1 MVTILELARELKT
14 TKTTINRKIE
24 ALALKEQMVKTDGV
38 YYLTDEQA
46 DNIRNEINR
55 NATRHA
61 PQRVAEPEPAQ
72 KGNRNGNG
80 SQKLIEA
87 LERRIES
94 QEKQLEKKDAQIEAL
109 EKEIARLHDL
119 VDQQQKLTLFAEQRA
134 LMLEDKQRKS
144 LFYRLF
150 HKDKDTEPQE
160 PAPQAEGSDGES

>member
-1 MVTILELARELKT
+1 MITIKELAEELKIG
-14 TKTTINRKIE
+14 KTTVNRKIE
-24 ALALKEQMVKTDGV
+24 ALGIKEELIKIDGI

-46 DNIRNEINR
+46 DKIRGTMAHRGAPRGAGEKTNR
-55 NATRHA
+55 T
-61 PQRVAEPEPAQ
+61 
-72 KGNRNGNG
+72 G
-80 SQKLIEA
+80 SLKIIDILESRIEA
-87 LERRIES
+87 
-94 QEKQLEKKDAQIEAL
+94 QEKQLNKKDAQIEAL